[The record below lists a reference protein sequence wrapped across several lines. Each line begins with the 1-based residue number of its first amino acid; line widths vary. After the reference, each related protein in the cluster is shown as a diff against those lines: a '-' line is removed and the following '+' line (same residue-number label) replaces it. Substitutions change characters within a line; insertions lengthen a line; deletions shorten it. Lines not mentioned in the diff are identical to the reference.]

1 MRSVASE
8 RPGGTEMSAIVVLG
22 DELTCTG
29 FRLAGVATRCTAP
42 ADAAA
47 AFAQARVDAQLVLLT
62 PALAAALP
70 AGTLHQAQAAAAPPV
85 LVLPDL
91 RDPQPDR
98 AFAQGLRAVLGIEA

>member
-1 MRSVASE
+1 
-8 RPGGTEMSAIVVLG
+8 MSAIVVLG
-22 DELTCTG
+22 DELVCAG
-29 FRLAGVATRCTAP
+29 FRLAGVATRPTAP
-42 ADAAA
+42 SEAMA

-70 AGTLHQAQAAAAPPV
+70 ADTLRQAQAAAAPLV

-98 AFAQGLRAVLGIEA
+98 ALAQRLRAVLGIEA

>member
-1 MRSVASE
+1 
-8 RPGGTEMSAIVVLG
+8 MSATVVLG
-22 DELTCTG
+22 DELTCAG

-42 ADAAA
+42 AYAAA
-47 AFAQARVDAQLVLLT
+47 AFAQARAEAQLVLLT

-70 AGTLHQAQAAAAPPV
+70 AEALRQAMAAESPLV

-98 AFAQGLRAVLGIEA
+98 TFARRLRAVLGIEA